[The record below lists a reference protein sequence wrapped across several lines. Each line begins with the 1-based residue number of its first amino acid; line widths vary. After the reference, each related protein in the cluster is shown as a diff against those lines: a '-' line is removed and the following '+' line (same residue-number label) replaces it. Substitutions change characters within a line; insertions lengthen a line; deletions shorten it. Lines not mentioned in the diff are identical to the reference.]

1 MLVLYILATFA
12 MHAPGMLP
20 AAGPVKNPERD
31 CPNFDR
37 NTCAFQSLCV
47 WECEESKCVQTS
59 DANSACNP
67 GMSPMGMPMHPY
79 GAAPMGMPGQF
90 PMNGMTQ
97 PGYGAMNGM
106 TQPGY
111 GAGGMRP
118 GMSPMGMQPGYPQT
132 GVPQAGYPGM
142 AQPGYS
148 QPGLIPGAA
157 YPQAGMPPM
166 AGAYPAQQRPG
177 FGAAGYGAA
186 PAAGYGATPYGARPG
201 MTTGLNSAYPGAV
214 RPGFGAAAAP
224 MAATG
229 FGHGAYGPMLRSVR
243 KSNTTLQHTAYGA
256 YPSVPGAYPQTY
268 PARGGAYPRSR
279 GGYPASGAYGA
290 GAYGTNSN
298 SRGIAARGVGTN
310 PNYYGWQAPKK
321 KKYNMSTTF
330 SYALMIVTPFLILC
344 SFCVGKFVGATN
356 SLKNATP
363 GNMISNPDLM
373 QPIHLEPTTGYYN
386 QMSSMADLEGPSLK
400 YDPESDYPRENTR
413 RSLRRPNKVAC

>member
-1 MLVLYILATFA
+1 MFVLYILAAFA
-12 MHAPGMLP
+12 AHAPGMIP
-20 AAGPVKNPERD
+20 GVVKNPETD

-37 NTCAFQSLCV
+37 NTCTFQSLCV

-67 GMSPMGMPMHPY
+67 GMSPMGMGMPGMGMPMHPY
-79 GAAPMGMPGQF
+79 GAAPMMPGQL

-97 PGYGAMNGM
+97 PGYGGM

-118 GMSPMGMQPGYPQT
+118 GMAQMGMQPGYPQT
-132 GVPQAGYPGM
+132 GIPQAGYPGM
-142 AQPGYS
+142 AQPGYA
-148 QPGLIPGAA
+148 QP
-157 YPQAGMPPM
+157 GMPPM

-177 FGAAGYGAA
+177 FGAAAGYGAA
-186 PAAGYGATPYGARPG
+186 PYGAQPG
-201 MTTGLNSAYPGAV
+201 MMTGLNSAYPGAV
-214 RPGFGAAAAP
+214 RPGYGAAAGP

-229 FGHGAYGPMLRSVR
+229 FGHGAYGHMLRSVR
-243 KSNTTLQHTAYGA
+243 RSNTTLQHTAYGA

-268 PARGGAYPRSR
+268 PGRGGAYPRS
-279 GGYPASGAYGA
+279 GGRYPASGAYGA
-290 GAYGTNSN
+290 GAYGTNSKN

-310 PNYYGWQAPKK
+310 TAYNNYGWQAPKK

-344 SFCVGKFVGATN
+344 SFCVGKFVGVTS
-356 SLKNATP
+356 SLDNATP

-386 QMSSMADLEGPSLK
+386 QMSSMAGRVPPK
-400 YDPESDYPRENTR
+400 TPY
-413 RSLRRPNKVAC
+413 

>member
-1 MLVLYILATFA
+1 MFVLYILAAFA
-12 MHAPGMLP
+12 AHAPGMIP
-20 AAGPVKNPERD
+20 GVVKNPETD

-37 NTCAFQSLCV
+37 NTCTFQSLCV

-97 PGYGAMNGM
+97 PGYGA
-106 TQPGY
+106 
-111 GAGGMRP
+111 GGMRP
-118 GMSPMGMQPGYPQT
+118 GMAQMGMQPGYPQT
-132 GVPQAGYPGM
+132 
-142 AQPGYS
+142 
-148 QPGLIPGAA
+148 
-157 YPQAGMPPM
+157 
-166 AGAYPAQQRPG
+166 G

-186 PAAGYGATPYGARPG
+186 PAAGYGAAPYGAQPG
-201 MTTGLNSAYPGAV
+201 MMTGLNSAYPGAV
-214 RPGFGAAAAP
+214 RPGYGAAAGP

-229 FGHGAYGPMLRSVR
+229 FGHGAYGHMLSSVR
-243 KSNTTLQHTAYGA
+243 RSNTTLQHTAYGA

-268 PARGGAYPRSR
+268 PARGGAYPRSTGR
-279 GGYPASGAYGA
+279 YPASGAYGA
-290 GAYGTNSN
+290 GAYGTNPKN

-310 PNYYGWQAPKK
+310 TNYYGWQAPKK

-344 SFCVGKFVGATN
+344 SFCVGKFVGVTS
-356 SLKNATP
+356 SLDNATP

-386 QMSSMADLEGPSLK
+386 QMSSMAGRVPPK
-400 YDPESDYPRENTR
+400 TPY
-413 RSLRRPNKVAC
+413 